1 MLKDKIENDI
11 KEALKQKNLLK
22 VSTLRLLKSDIQ
34 NYIIEKKLK
43 EAKDEDIFGIIQKQ
57 IKRHQDS
64 IGQFEKGGR
73 EDLAQKEKAELEIL
87 RTYMPKALSEE
98 ELRMLIEGVIQELQ
112 ATGKK
117 DFGRVIKA
125 TIEKAK
131 GRADGKSVSKIVSEF
146 LTAM

>member
-11 KEALKQKNLLK
+11 KEALKQKNLTK
-22 VSTLRLLKSDIQ
+22 ISTLRLLKSDIQ
-34 NYIIEKKLK
+34 NYKIEKKLK

-64 IGQFEKGGR
+64 IEQFTKGGR

-98 ELRMLIEGVIQELQ
+98 ELRILIKEIIQELQ

-117 DFGRVIKA
+117 DFGKVIKA

-131 GRADGKSVSKIVSEF
+131 GRADGKSVSKIVGEF
-146 LTAM
+146 LTAI